1 MDRYLTWNDALAK
14 RFFHPGV
21 EGAPVYFFVTEDVI
35 TEVGR
40 TIGKSYEDFLSAP
53 KLFCILVYRNTERL
67 VDSCSWL
74 DEPPPRWRKTLT
86 LPYRRLWGAS
96 AS

>member
-35 TEVGR
+35 TEAGR
-40 TIGKSYEDFLSAP
+40 TIGMGYEDFLLAVRAGPAGS
-53 KLFCILVYRNTERL
+53 Y
-67 VDSCSWL
+67 
-74 DEPPPRWRKTLT
+74 
-86 LPYRRLWGAS
+86 LWTVPQDHGQGPVLAVPVGEVGTHPGQQFD
-96 AS
+96 